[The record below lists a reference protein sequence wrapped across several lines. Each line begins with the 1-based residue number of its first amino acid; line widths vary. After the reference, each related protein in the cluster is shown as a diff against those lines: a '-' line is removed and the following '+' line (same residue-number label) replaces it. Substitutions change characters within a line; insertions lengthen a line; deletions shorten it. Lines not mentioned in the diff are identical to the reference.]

1 MKERPILFSGPMV
14 RALLDGR
21 KTQTRRVVKD
31 PGFGFP
37 LDGGRGWENGRPF
50 VYGCTSDM
58 QPVRI
63 FSPYGEPGDR
73 LWVRETFYCDHFQYP
88 SAPIEEMRPL
98 LEYREGHDC
107 RSWEAGCPCRDEN
120 GRGSWRPSIHMPRWA
135 SRITLEVIDVRVE
148 RVQDI
153 TDAEALAEGVTNYG
167 DDSQF
172 PPGFSM
178 STRAALNWRPTH
190 EFRDLWDSI
199 NGKRPGCAWSD
210 NPWVWAVT
218 FKVLRPEVP

>member
-1 MKERPILFSGPMV
+1 MMERPILFSGPMV

-21 KTQTRRVVKD
+21 KTQTRRVVKWR
-31 PGFGFP
+31 GG
-37 LDGGRGWENGRPF
+37 LDMLGLP
-50 VYGCTSDM
+50 C
-58 QPVRI
+58 
-63 FSPYGEPGDR
+63 PYGEPGDR
-73 LWVRETFYCDHFQYP
+73 LWVRETWAPRDSEAFLRHEVEADKLFYRADDERH
-88 SAPIEEMRPL
+88 L
-98 LEYREGHDC
+98 LTD
-107 RSWEAGCPCRDEN
+107 
-120 GRGSWRPSIHMPRWA
+120 GRWRPSIHMPRWA
-135 SRITLEVIDVRVE
+135 SRITLEVASVRVE

-153 TDAEALAEGVTNYG
+153 TDADALAEGVTNYG

-178 STRAALNWRPTH
+178 STRAARKWRPRR

-218 FKVLRPEVP
+218 FKVIRLEVP